1 MEFNNKTWVKKFKM
15 VLLFSG
21 SGALLAMTL
30 LVVFG
35 LFTPMVILA
44 ALFLVVV
51 LLIAFLNFQ
60 YVQIKEEQNKLVV
73 RYYSVFSFER
83 DFETFEFSL
92 NQLRSVGVK
101 TYFQGL
107 KWDVTFTIRVQ
118 RGLAD
123 FPPVSLSAVPFGERA
138 KLIMAL
144 RKLC

>member
-1 MEFNNKTWVKKFKM
+1 MEFSNRVWVKKFKM

-21 SGALLAMTL
+21 SGALLTMTL

-73 RYYSVFSFER
+73 RYYSVFAFER

-92 NQLRSVGVK
+92 NQLRSVGIK